1 MLNIKRWPN
10 FVRNW
15 QSHSGISLPC
25 LPPMSRCWALQLWKK
40 KSIKSN
46 KCLKIKQKNLNLK
59 KIYSITCAACHW
71 QSHREWFGCSWR
83 VSSCVG
89 HWSWSFQSR
98 RVCHRGRLWFETN
111 QQSQGNWSRMEVFIY
126 FCLHSR
132 LGNGDKQL
140 QMFLEFHNQ
149 HCELGWKIIFPST
162 NYLHLLQR
170 DIYNALLQNQT
181 TAVLD

>member
-59 KIYSITCAACHW
+59 IRYSITCAACHW
-71 QSHREWFGCSWR
+71 QSHWEWFGCSWR

-89 HWSWSFQSR
+89 HWSFQSR

-132 LGNGDKQL
+132 LRNGDKQL
-140 QMFLEFHNQ
+140 QMLLEFHNQ
-149 HCELGWKIIFPST
+149 HCELGRKIIFPST